1 MKRPL
6 FIAAALV
13 LSGMVCGI
21 KESGL
26 TMKAAAVI
34 MTAVL
39 IVMIISGYFE
49 GDNPLI
55 FVRTFGKDRSKYKS
69 NDNHKAE
76 QQKEQLHQNNWQHQ
90 AEQTRLYDWLLRDNK
105 KNYTS
110 NCTNRVIHPANE
122 KIRFC
127 LAAIALAI
135 FLLGF
140 ARGAVQSHIYNTP
153 ECTEFYEYYKP
164 TNPGLFDYSLYLK
177 SLDISSR
184 AEFEAYKDASGTKNS
199 SKSRND
205 KQAQGSELTQKES
218 YSKNKDAGKYA
229 AYGRADTAESAD
241 FARPADS
248 ADMAAADADIPPVIC
263 MLDAVKEHC
272 AGIFD
277 ATLSEHDSGIY
288 KAVILGDKSDMD
300 TEIRDLYQDAGIA
313 HLLAVSGLHV
323 SMIGASLYNIL
334 RRKLNARKS
343 AIAASIVLFMYMLMT
358 GASGSVIRAVI
369 MLILNIAAAVIGR
382 NYCMTTAISI
392 SAIAV
397 MLYRPYMIFTSGFQL
412 SFGAVASI
420 SLISKNIIKR
430 IELLLEN
437 SECSDKIIN
446 QIMGKQTSEERTA
459 KLDFTG
465 RSCHKIEDNQPKGY
479 PEQSDVSDAKLT
491 KYIRHSNRLK
501 APIKAFIVSASIQL
515 GTLPIIAYHF
525 YKIPVYGILLNFIV
539 IPLMAAVIASGMSL
553 IGIWTAVRTIKGI
566 ADTVLLLM
574 SNMALLKVTD
584 AAASELDTRI
594 LLLPLRLLTAAAA
607 APGHYVLLFYERL
620 SSMSLKLPYATV
632 CIGRPVMLQIIVY
645 YLILAAVI
653 LWIIRPRRLQ
663 RRRITAVSMIFLA
676 AVIFNTNVLRY
687 RDTSKLY
694 VTAID
699 VGQGDSFLIKKG
711 RHAILID
718 GGSSSRSNIGKN
730 VIESFLMAKG
740 ITKLSAIAVSHADSD
755 HINGIEYLLSDES
768 DISTG
773 ALILPIAAEN
783 DTDYNCLKSLFLY
796 GEAEAEGCEAND
808 TNINDKAGETGRKGD
823 ADKNAAAFPD
833 KQMTGNTDKQHILY
847 PQRGSVVCQTGDFS
861 LYCLYPGHDGE
872 DKNRHSL
879 VLLLKSGDFTMLFT
893 GDTEAADEGLF
904 TDEAYLSN
912 LGLGD
917 IFGENQLTVLKAA
930 HHGSHSANSEDIFD
944 TFKPQAVLISCG
956 KNNRYGHPHEDVL
969 ERAES
974 AGSRIL
980 RTDASGAVSIYV
992 DDDRIRVERYKQ

>member
-34 MTAVL
+34 LTAVL
-39 IVMIISGYFE
+39 IVFIISGYFE

-55 FVRTFGKDRSKYKS
+55 FVQKTGKDRIRNDSEDNRQSNIQQCIKRQENKPYKTNAADKKIALKYK
-69 NDNHKAE
+69 H
-76 QQKEQLHQNNWQHQ
+76 
-90 AEQTRLYDWLLRDNK
+90 
-105 KNYTS
+105 
-110 NCTNRVIHPANE
+110 
-122 KIRFC
+122 RFY
-127 LAAIALAI
+127 LAAAALAV
-135 FLLGF
+135 FMLGF
-140 ARGAVQSHIYNTP
+140 VRGAVQSHIYNTT

-184 AEFEAYKDASGTKNS
+184 AEYEAYRNNSGTKSS
-199 SKSRND
+199 SKSWND
-205 KQAQGSELTQKES
+205 NILA
-218 YSKNKDAGKYA
+218 
-229 AYGRADTAESAD
+229 ADT
-241 FARPADS
+241 
-248 ADMAAADADIPPVIC
+248 PPIIC
-263 MLDAVKEHC
+263 MLNAVKKHC
-272 AGIFD
+272 TGIFD

-343 AIAASIVLFMYMLMT
+343 AIIASIVLFMYMLLT

-392 SAIAV
+392 SAIVV

-420 SLISKNIIKR
+420 SLISQNIIKR
-430 IELLLEN
+430 IELLSEN
-437 SECSDKIIN
+437 SEQNRKISANSSGSMLSKAGYSLSFIKTTQHQFSNN
-446 QIMGKQTSEERTA
+446 QHKETKGLIDGREE
-459 KLDFTG
+459 L
-465 RSCHKIEDNQPKGY
+465 S
-479 PEQSDVSDAKLT
+479 
-491 KYIRHSNRLK
+491 KYIRHCNRLK
-501 APIKAFIVSASIQL
+501 APVKAFIVSASIQL

-553 IGIWTAVRTIKGI
+553 IGIWTAARAIKAIG
-566 ADTVLLLM
+566 DTVGLLL
-574 SNMALLKVTD
+574 SNMSLLKVTD
-584 AAASELDTRI
+584 AAASEPDTRI
-594 LLLPLRLLTAAAA
+594 LLLPLKLLTAAAA

-620 SSMSLKLPYATV
+620 SSMSLKLPYATI
-632 CIGRPVMLQIIVY
+632 CIGRPTMLQIIVY
-645 YLILAAVI
+645 YLILAAAI
-653 LWIIRPRRLQ
+653 LWILRPRRLS
-663 RRRITAVSMIFLA
+663 RCKIAMACIAFLI
-676 AVIFNTNVLRY
+676 AVILNTNVIRY

-711 RHAILID
+711 KHAILID

-740 ITKLSAIAVSHADSD
+740 ITKLAAIAVSHADSD
-755 HINGIEYLLSDES
+755 HINGIEYLLGDES
-768 DISTG
+768 NISTE
-773 ALILPIAAEN
+773 ALVLPMAAEN
-783 DTDYNCLKSLFLY
+783 DTDYNCLKSLF
-796 GEAEAEGCEAND
+796 
-808 TNINDKAGETGRKGD
+808 
-823 ADKNAAAFPD
+823 
-833 KQMTGNTDKQHILY
+833 QHILY
-847 PQRGSVVCQTGDFS
+847 PQRGSVICQTKDFG

-872 DKNRHSL
+872 DKNRQSL

-893 GDTEAADEGLF
+893 GDTEAADEGIF
-904 TDEAYLSN
+904 TDEDYLSN
-912 LGLGD
+912 LGVSD
-917 IFGENQLTVLKAA
+917 IFSGKQLTVLKAA
-930 HHGSHSANSEDIFD
+930 HHGSHSANTEEIFD

-956 KNNRYGHPHEDVL
+956 KNNRYGHPHEEVL

-980 RTDASGAVSIYV
+980 RTDESGAVSIYV
-992 DDDRIRVERYKQ
+992 EDGRIRIERYKH